1 MGAAGVG
8 GLSVLNNVML
18 PVLDRMRN
26 WFGLDVGSHDAS
38 HERTRRRLPSQA
50 EFPSMPLSSLSGG
63 NQQKA
68 LMGKWLQTKP
78 RLILLEEPT
87 QGVDVGARQQL
98 LTSLNTA
105 AKAGAAVLLASTDY
119 DQLAQICHRVI
130 IFVRGQATAELPAL
144 VSTRRRSP
152 SIATIP

>member
-1 MGAAGVG
+1 
-8 GLSVLNNVML
+8 
-18 PVLDRMRN
+18 MRN
-26 WFGLDVGSHDAS
+26 RFGLDPSRMARAAS
-38 HERTRRRLPSQA
+38 ELGAAFQVRPNS
-50 EFPSMPLSSLSGG
+50 PSMPLSSLSGG

-98 LTSLNTA
+98 LASLNAA
-105 AKAGAAVLLASTDY
+105 AKAGASVLLASTDY

-130 IFVRGQATAELPAL
+130 VFARGQATAELTGARL
-144 VSTRRRSP
+144 NKETIAEYCYNSMTR
-152 SIATIP
+152 IA